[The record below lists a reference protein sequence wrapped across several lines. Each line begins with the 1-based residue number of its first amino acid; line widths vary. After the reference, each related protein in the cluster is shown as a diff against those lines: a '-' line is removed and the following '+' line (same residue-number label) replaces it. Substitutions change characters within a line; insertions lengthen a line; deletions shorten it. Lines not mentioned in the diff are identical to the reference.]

1 MSALP
6 AFGRAEAYVGYR
18 GQTLYLLEDLRAL
31 ARGLLHEG
39 LPQNNAPVQPA
50 TELRLIDP
58 SGNRL
63 TFSRPSQ
70 SRN

>member
-39 LPQNNAPVQPA
+39 LPQNNAPVQP
-50 TELRLIDP
+50 RL
-58 SGNRL
+58 S
-63 TFSRPSQ
+63 
-70 SRN
+70 